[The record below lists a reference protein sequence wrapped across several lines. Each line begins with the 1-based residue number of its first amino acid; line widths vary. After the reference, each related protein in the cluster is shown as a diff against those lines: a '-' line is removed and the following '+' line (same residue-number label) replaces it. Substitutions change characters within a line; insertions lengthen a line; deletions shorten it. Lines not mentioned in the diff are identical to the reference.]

1 MKMSIWNLLTLLLLI
16 GTIGMVVIFAAIFIL
31 PNQILPVGMRPIVIP
46 ATPVI
51 PTSTETPFQF
61 PPTWT
66 KVPPLPTETS
76 TPLVSSTPS
85 PSQTS
90 FMLPSKTLTPS
101 TSPSM
106 TVTKTKTSSPA
117 TIIAIG
123 TYRTPTR
130 TPTKTRTKTPAKS
143 ATPCTAGVCTLKA
156 VDDKVTVTPNP
167 GFIVVNV
174 RANDLPSD
182 WALRITN
189 LNNCPKPC
197 SPDRNDFYRTF
208 AGGKAK
214 IVSKSEIAYFPPVG
228 FMGTDTIG
236 YKITTEGGSVDTANV
251 IFTVTDGSVLPP
263 TDITPHSFFTDS
275 GMPVPFY
282 VGSFN
287 TTDPDSGSFT
297 YRLVTGDG
305 STHNNYFSLT
315 PSGDLYTAGMLTSSV
330 LSIRVRSTDPDK
342 FWVEQAIQIFVAMTP
357 TPTKAAPVITSNGG
371 GASDSISI
379 SENTTAVTT
388 VTATDAD
395 SSTLTYS
402 ISGGADSTK
411 FAIVA
416 SSGVLTFKTAP
427 NFENPT
433 DVGAN
438 NVYDVIVRVSDGT
451 LTDTQALAV
460 TITDVNE
467 APTITEGANVPVSM
481 TWDGGT
487 PFSLTLHATDV
498 DSGTT
503 FTWSISSPA
512 SNGTASVSGPGA
524 SNVITYTTTL
534 VAPGSD
540 SFTVEVS
547 DGAATDSIVVNV
559 TITGP

>member
-31 PNQILPVGMRPIVIP
+31 PNQILPAGMRPIIIP
-46 ATPVI
+46 PTPII

-76 TPLVSSTPS
+76 TPLVTVTPS

-101 TSPSM
+101 KSPSL
-106 TVTKTKTSSPA
+106 TATKTNTYSAA
-117 TIIAIG
+117 TIIVGG
-123 TYRTPTR
+123 TVRVW
-130 TPTKTRTKTPAKS
+130 TPTKTRTKTPVKT

-156 VDDKVTVTPNP
+156 VDDKVTVTPYP

-197 SPDRNDFYRTF
+197 TPDRYDFYKTY

-214 IVSKSEIAYFPPVG
+214 IVSKSEIAYYPPAG

-315 PSGDLYTAGMLTSSV
+315 SSGDLYTAGMLTSSV

-342 FWVEQAIQIFVAMTP
+342 FWVEQVIQIFVAMTP
-357 TPTKAAPVITSNGG
+357 TPTKSAPVITSNGG
-371 GASDSISI
+371 GATGSISMA
-379 SENTTAVTT
+379 ENTTAVTT

-402 ISGGADSTK
+402 ISGGANSAK

-416 SSGVLTFKTAP
+416 SSGILTFKAAP

-438 NVYDVIVRVSDGT
+438 NIYDVVVRVSDGT

-467 APTITEGANVPVSM
+467 APTITSGAAVNVTTGNTAVLTVTATDPDAGS
-481 TWDGGT
+481 
-487 PFSLTLHATDV
+487 SLTFSITGGADSALFSIDPTSGALTFNTAPDVLAPTDADTNNIYLV
-498 DSGTT
+498 
-503 FTWSISSPA
+503 
-512 SNGTASVSGPGA
+512 
-524 SNVITYTTTL
+524 NVQ
-534 VAPGSD
+534 
-540 SFTVEVS
+540 VS
-547 DGAATDSIVVNV
+547 DGSLTGSKNMSVTVV
-559 TITGP
+559 P